1 MLIDFG
7 GMAMKQALRYMDEKS
22 DKFWRIETEDCVLV
36 TNWGKTGTSGRY
48 EMKEFETAEACE
60 KQAAKLVAAKI
71 KKGYTDMPDFDA
83 MQHFYFDTDEF
94 GLHPLTSH
102 PIFRQFFSDE
112 LYYDCADEEAPFGS
126 DEGND
131 TLHILE
137 EMVRKRPKMRL
148 ADFPEWLIEKEWDL
162 TYLPHLPAQTDTELQ
177 AQAAQ
182 AYHNLPGTQELLQ
195 TDQVI
200 LATAFGQI
208 KIMGKLDTTLQTLAF
223 QSLVRMERMYRLF
236 WNWNEAEPPYAIAI
250 MRRDLTQFCK
260 QDPSAF
266 LL

>member
-1 MLIDFG
+1 
-7 GMAMKQALRYMDEKS
+7 MKRTLRYADEKS
-22 DKFWRIETEDCVLV
+22 DKFWRIETADCALV

-60 KQAAKLVAAKI
+60 TQAAKLAAAKI

-83 MQHFYFDTDEF
+83 MQHFYFDTDEY

-102 PIFRQFFSDE
+102 PIFRQFFSDA

-137 EMVRKRPKMRL
+137 EMVRKRPKMHF
-148 ADFPEWLIEKEWDL
+148 ADFPKWLIEKEWEL
-162 TYLPHLPAQTDTELQ
+162 TYFPHASAQTDAALQ

-182 AYHNLPGTQELLQ
+182 TYHNLSGAQMLLQ

-200 LATAFGQI
+200 LSTAFGQI
-208 KIMGKLDTTLQTLAF
+208 KIMGKLDSALQALAF

-236 WNWNEAEPPYAIAI
+236 WNWNKAEPPYAIAI
-250 MRRDLTQFCK
+250 MQRDLTQFCSHS
-260 QDPSAF
+260 PSAF
-266 LL
+266 SL